1 MVHTVKAMVFSL
13 FRYGC
18 ESWTIKKAECQRIDA
33 FELWCWRLLRAPW
46 TTRRSN
52 LGVNP
57 ERNQLWIFTERTDAE
72 VPILWPPNAKGQLI
86 GKDTDAG
93 KDWRQEKGVTEH
105 KTVGWHN
112 QLNEHEFEQAPG
124 DEGQGSLAYCSPW
137 GCKELDVTK
146 RLNTNN
152 NLKFTVQNRDYICT
166 NLIPFHSPLIFPFL
180 LRN

>member
-1 MVHTVKAMVFSL
+1 MVHIVKAMVFSL

-72 VPILWPPNAKGQLI
+72 VLTLWPRDGKSRLT
-86 GKDTDAG
+86 GKDPDAG
-93 KDWRQEKGVTEH
+93 KDWGKEEKAVTEDQMA
-105 KTVGWHN
+105 GWHHW
-112 QLNEHEFEQAPG
+112 LNGHGFEWALG
-124 DEGQGSLAYCSPW
+124 DGERHGSLVCYSPW
-137 GCKELDVTK
+137 GHKVGHDWATE
-146 RLNTNN
+146 R
-152 NLKFTVQNRDYICT
+152 QQRSWHQIA
-166 NLIPFHSPLIFPFL
+166 L
-180 LRN
+180 LHDK

>member
-1 MVHTVKAMVFSL
+1 MVHIVKAMVFSL

-72 VPILWPPNAKGQLI
+72 VLTLWPRDGKSRLP
-86 GKDTDAG
+86 GKDPDAG
-93 KDWRQEKGVTEH
+93 KDWGKEEKAVTEDQMA
-105 KTVGWHN
+105 GWHHW
-112 QLNEHEFEQAPG
+112 LDGHKCEQTLG
-124 DEGQGSLAYCSPW
+124 DSEGQGSLAYCNPW
-137 GCKELDVTK
+137 ACKELDMTE
-146 RLNTNN
+146 RLNNN
-152 NLKFTVQNRDYICT
+152 NK
-166 NLIPFHSPLIFPFL
+166 LIT
-180 LRN
+180 